1 MVNGGVNGWFN
12 EDGKR
17 KCIPMAGAYVFFSI
31 KWDADPHWFRTRMG
45 RWLAIVNR
53 ESCGDKGSPHRN
65 IPKCG
70 I

>member
-1 MVNGGVNGWFN
+1 MDGLMRMGNGNVYQWPGHMFSF
-12 EDGKR
+12 
-17 KCIPMAGAYVFFSI
+17 PSI